1 MSRTWKLAWAERGS
15 WHGHEDKGGAGPRAV
30 EHGDKG
36 DPERAESKG
45 RAKAWGPGMG
55 QRPNRPMGAGRR
67 GRICTT
73 LRGLVAA
80 ARAFINVMDI

>member
-15 WHGHEDKGGAGPRAV
+15 WHGHEDKGGAGPQAV

-55 QRPNRPMGAGRR
+55 Q
-67 GRICTT
+67 
-73 LRGLVAA
+73 
-80 ARAFINVMDI
+80 

>member
-1 MSRTWKLAWAERGS
+1 MRKEPGCRWTTASYASTKYTFPQTTDAQQVLMSRTWKLAWAERGS
-15 WHGHEDKGGAGPRAV
+15 WHGHEDKGGAGPQAV

-55 QRPNRPMGAGRR
+55 Q
-67 GRICTT
+67 
-73 LRGLVAA
+73 
-80 ARAFINVMDI
+80 